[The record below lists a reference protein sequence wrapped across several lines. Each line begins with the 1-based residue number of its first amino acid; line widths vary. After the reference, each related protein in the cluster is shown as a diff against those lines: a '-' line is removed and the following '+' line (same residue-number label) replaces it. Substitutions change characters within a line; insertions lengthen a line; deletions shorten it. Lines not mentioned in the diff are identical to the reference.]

1 MRGRIIVAVA
11 LGAAL
16 CGARAAEAQR
26 SAPRAPQRVRASDD
40 GRFLVTEDGRP
51 YFYLGDT
58 GWELFHRLTRDEAV
72 RYLQFRAD
80 QGYTAIQ
87 AVLLGEFDGLTVPN
101 AYGDLPLMGRDP
113 TKPAV
118 TPGADPASAAQYD
131 YWDHVDFVVREAEKR
146 GLHVAMLPTWGRWV
160 INPQAPSDVVFDEKN
175 AEAYGR
181 FVGARY
187 KDHPIIWVLGGDR
200 HTDGVEKVW
209 RAMARG
215 IAIGTSGREDY
226 ARVTMTFH
234 P

>member
-1 MRGRIIVAVA
+1 M
-11 LGAAL
+11 
-16 CGARAAEAQR
+16 
-26 SAPRAPQRVRASDD
+26 
-40 GRFLVTEDGRP
+40 
-51 YFYLGDT
+51 
-58 GWELFHRLTRDEAV
+58 
-72 RYLQFRAD
+72 
-80 QGYTAIQ
+80 
-87 AVLLGEFDGLTVPN
+87 
-101 AYGDLPLMGRDP
+101 
-113 TKPAV
+113 
-118 TPGADPASAAQYD
+118 
-131 YWDHVDFVVREAEKR
+131 REAEKR

-160 INPQAPSDVVFDEKN
+160 INPQSPTDVVFDERN

-234 P
+234 PCGACTSSTAFHDDPWLDFNMQQTGHGLADADAQLGEDRRGLCADSGEAGRRR